1 MEILIFQ
8 IKTSFNLWRDNMCCG
23 SYMNYQVY
31 TLYQIYYPLHN
42 AITLSSHNNFIK

>member
-8 IKTSFNLWRDNMCCG
+8 IKTSFNLWRDNMRSG
-23 SYMNYQVY
+23 SYINYQVY
-31 TLYQIYYPLHN
+31 TLHQIYYPLRN